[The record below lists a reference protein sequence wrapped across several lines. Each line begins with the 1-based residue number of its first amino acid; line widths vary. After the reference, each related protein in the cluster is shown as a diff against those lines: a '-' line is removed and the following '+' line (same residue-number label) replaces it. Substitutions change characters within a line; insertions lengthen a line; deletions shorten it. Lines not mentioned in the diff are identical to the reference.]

1 MIKFKHFFLLLFF
14 IIFHIANVA
23 AADFI
28 GVIGYAIGNVE
39 NQNKEK
45 LVHGSKIYFG
55 DTIIVNKE
63 SNAQVI
69 LLDETVLTVGEDS
82 EVIINEFIYDPKSK
96 SGKIVSN
103 ILSGTVKVITGN
115 ISKNNPKDLKIKMPT
130 GTLGARG
137 TEFVV
142 MTDSNDKSTVVLL
155 GPGPNNSLGMT
166 PGNIEIT
173 DGNNFMDITQP
184 GFFSVITN

>member
-1 MIKFKHFFLLLFF
+1 MINFKHFFLLLFF
-14 IIFHIANVA
+14 IIFHIANVV

-82 EVIINEFIYDPKSK
+82 EVIIDEFIYDPKSK

-103 ILSGTVKVITGN
+103 ILSGTVKVMTGY
-115 ISKNNPKDLKIKMPT
+115 ISKNNPEDLEIKMPT
-130 GTLGARG
+130 GALGARG

-166 PGNIEIT
+166 PGNIEVT
-173 DGNNFMDITQP
+173 DGKNSVDIVQP

>member
-1 MIKFKHFFLLLFF
+1 MNCFRNFFILLFF
-14 IIFHIANVA
+14 LVFQIINAT

-28 GVIGYAIGNVE
+28 GVLGFAIGDIE
-39 NQNKEK
+39 NQRGQK
-45 LVHGSKIYFG
+45 LVNGSKIYFG

-82 EVIINEFIYDPKSK
+82 EVIIDEFTYDPKSK